1 MEKAKEFQENIY
13 FCFIDHFKAFDCMD
27 YKNLWKILSDWRTTP
42 PYLSP
47 EKLVYRLRNN
57 S

>member
-13 FCFIDHFKAFDCMD
+13 FCFIDNSKA
-27 YKNLWKILSDWRTTP
+27 SDFVDQNKM
-42 PYLSP
+42 
-47 EKLVYRLRNN
+47 EN